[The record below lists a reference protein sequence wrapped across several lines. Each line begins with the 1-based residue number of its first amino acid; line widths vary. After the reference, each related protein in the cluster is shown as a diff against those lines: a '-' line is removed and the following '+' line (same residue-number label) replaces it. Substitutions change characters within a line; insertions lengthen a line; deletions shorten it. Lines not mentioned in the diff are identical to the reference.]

1 MFAYLHFCYFRW
13 IHLFKL
19 WVTANN
25 QTFFKKTRKRHRN
38 QCSITREADPSR
50 INGDFTNRVTKQT
63 SAQYQNDKVHLPFV
77 QSQSLGHN
85 ILTNCNET
93 TRATCPLFSF
103 SPPSQTWL
111 FLGVVD
117 TVCTPK
123 LKPMI
128 HGSRGQAL
136 VGGPGAVMDSE
147 EWRPNWFNYFFRHL
161 LLLTNERCG
170 FSCQTSLPCM

>member
-1 MFAYLHFCYFRW
+1 MINKKNESDFYINQCKKKAKEKKEEELQSCRPRSAHDLFPVYIATGQMFAYLHFCYFRW

-50 INGDFTNRVTKQT
+50 INGEFTNRVAKQT
-63 SAQYQNDKVHLPFV
+63 SAQYQNDNKVHLPFV

-103 SPPSQTWL
+103 SPL
-111 FLGVVD
+111 
-117 TVCTPK
+117 
-123 LKPMI
+123 LKP
-128 HGSRGQAL
+128 
-136 VGGPGAVMDSE
+136 D
-147 EWRPNWFNYFFRHL
+147 YFWV
-161 LLLTNERCG
+161 
-170 FSCQTSLPCM
+170 